1 MSLPKVRNAY
11 QDCFALYDKALE
23 APHGIRFRVASSD
36 IAINLRM
43 RLHTARTVDRDE
55 NSALHPRG
63 TPMHANSVYD
73 PLQVLIRTD
82 DDACWVYIE
91 PRTVAIIGDIEELT
105 PYTEDPLWLA
115 QNSPQRL
122 ISHSG
127 TEPLPKRLEYS
138 SNAPSESSSST
149 PSTLP
154 EREPTIPGLR
164 RL

>member
-1 MSLPKVRNAY
+1 MSSPKSRNAY
-11 QDCFALYDKALE
+11 GDCYDLYDKALD
-23 APHGIRFRVASSD
+23 APHGIRFRVESPEVAT
-36 IAINLRM
+36 NLRM
-43 RLHTARTVDRDE
+43 RLHMSRQIDRDH
-55 NSALHPRG
+55 NSQLHPRG
-63 TPMHANSVYD
+63 APMHANSVYD

-91 PRTVAIIGDIEELT
+91 PRTVPIIGEIEELT

-127 TEPLPKRLEYS
+127 TEPSPKRLEYS
-138 SNAPSESSSST
+138 SSAQSEPSSST
-149 PSTLP
+149 PSTPP